1 MEVWRQIEKY
11 PNYDASSEGRIRN
24 RKTGRILKTNTSETG
39 YERLSLSKN
48 SHQTTERVHRIIAD
62 TFIDGDHTGLDVNHI
77 DGDKSNNCIDNLEF
91 CTRQENIQHAFRTG
105 LSHGSRKKAVRIIE
119 TGEEFDSTNECAIAI
134 GADRTQIKDC
144 LHGKC
149 KTYKGLHFEYI

>member
-1 MEVWRQIEKY
+1 MEVWRQIERY

-48 SHQTTERVHRIIAD
+48 SRQTTERVHRIIAD
-62 TFIDGDHTGLDVNHI
+62 TFIDGD
-77 DGDKSNNCIDNLEF
+77 KSNNRIDNLEF